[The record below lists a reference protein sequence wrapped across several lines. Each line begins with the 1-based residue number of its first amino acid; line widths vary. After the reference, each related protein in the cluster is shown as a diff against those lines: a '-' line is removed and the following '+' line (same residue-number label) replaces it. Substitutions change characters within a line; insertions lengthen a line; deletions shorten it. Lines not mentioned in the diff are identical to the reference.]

1 MAAKHRFDLLLSGWI
16 FVWFLLFV
24 FHFTRF
30 SPFFVLVL
38 GVVHNTLYFVNSI
51 RKQTVSDQLF
61 FVVGNFFIKI
71 VPVAYLIFNKR
82 TKVSFQDIVATLV
95 VFAAYVL
102 WLAVNNQMVHLQTLV
117 RLDDG
122 SDA

>member
-1 MAAKHRFDLLLSGWI
+1 MAAKHRFDLILSGWI

-71 VPVAYLIFNKR
+71 VPVAYLIFNKQ